1 MRILLVGV
9 DEGLDIYC
17 WIMVAFSILHLLGG
31 FGVIDVSNRVVEG
44 INASLD
50 KVTAPALWPIRR
62 LLPDLGA
69 VDISPIVLISVLIV
83 IRYAIALYVWP
94 RFV

>member
-1 MRILLVGV
+1 MQIFLVGL

-17 WIMVAFSILHLLGG
+17 WIMVAFSILHLLRG
-31 FGVIDVSNRVVEG
+31 FGVIDVRNRLAKG
-44 INASLD
+44 INTSLD

-69 VDISPIVLISVLIV
+69 VDISPIVLISIM
-83 IRYAIALYVWP
+83 IAFRYAIALYVWP